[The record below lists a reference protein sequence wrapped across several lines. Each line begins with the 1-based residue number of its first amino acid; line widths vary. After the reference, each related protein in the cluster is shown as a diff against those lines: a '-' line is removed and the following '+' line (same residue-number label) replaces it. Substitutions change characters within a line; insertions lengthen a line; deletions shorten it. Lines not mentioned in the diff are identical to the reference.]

1 MPSRLL
7 HADRDARLCE
17 CAYDV
22 WKNENFQGSN
32 MLPIW
37 TGLKKLIDHKEALR
51 HAAAIVAAELGAI
64 DANIA
69 TFST

>member
-1 MPSRLL
+1 MLL
-7 HADRDARLCE
+7 NHAGKDAKLCN

-51 HAAAIVAAELGAI
+51 YAAVIVAAELAAI

-69 TFST
+69 AFST